1 MKTRL
6 FKITAI
12 ALCACL
18 SFSACKKDKGDDN
31 TVIYNPEQSKV
42 DIEQAGMELSNE
54 LQEMKDGK
62 AFNAILRLANLN
74 VKGGNEMKNYTLKAT
89 NVESNLKGYD
99 IPDEYAEAIN
109 EYSGL
114 FIWNAASEDFIQDET
129 VQYENK
135 ATYKFPFDGKGDN
148 NCEITAEV
156 KFDDSYQNAP
166 KELTTT
172 LKIDG
177 VECLN
182 ISFNAEY
189 SNEYPTYV
197 KEAFTIDNYS
207 FESIF
212 KRTNS
217 SISESAYF
225 KHGSKTLLGCSGEA
239 KGDFNDNNINRII
252 DAEGDLDND
261 FYASILGKTEYS
273 AQIMNLKMVASALPS
288 DLLKIDEGDDDES
301 EYTQEDM
308 QKVADEIN
316 KYIDCSIVNTS
327 NNSKIADVKVF
338 VEKEVYEY
346 GTYEWDEDGNYQ
358 YITKEGEDYD
368 IIPKLVFADG
378 STMDFEDYVEKGF
391 DNVKRSFENLFDDL
405 VKVFEKYDL
414 D

>member
-62 AFNAILRLANLN
+62 AFNAILQLANLVN
-74 VKGGNEMKNYTLKAT
+74 GGELKNYTLKAT
-89 NVESNLKGYD
+89 NVESKLKGYD
-99 IPDEYAEAIN
+99 IPDEFAEEIKEN
-109 EYSGL
+109 SGL
-114 FIWNAASEDFIQDET
+114 FIWNGEDFEQAD
-129 VQYENK
+129 VQWENK
-135 ATYKFPFDGKGDN
+135 ATYKFPFDDKGEN

-156 KFDDSYQNAP
+156 KFDDNYNNAP

-172 LKIDG
+172 LKIEG
-177 VECLN
+177 VECLK
-182 ISFNAEY
+182 ISFNATY

-207 FESIF
+207 FESVF
-212 KRTNS
+212 NRTNS
-217 SISESAYF
+217 SISESASF
-225 KHGSKTLLGCSGEA
+225 KHGSKILLSCSGEA
-239 KGDFNDNNINRII
+239 KGDFNDNNIDRII
-252 DAEGDLDND
+252 EEEGDLDND
-261 FYASILGKTEYS
+261 FYASILGKTAFS

-288 DLLKIDEGDDDES
+288 DLLKIDEGEN
-301 EYTQEDM
+301 TQESM
-308 QKVADEIN
+308 QKFADEVN

>member
-18 SFSACKKDKGDDN
+18 SFSACKKDKDN

-62 AFNAILRLANLN
+62 AFNAILQLANLVN
-74 VKGGNEMKNYTLKAT
+74 GGELKNYTLKAT
-89 NVESNLKGYD
+89 NVESKLKGYD
-99 IPDEYAEAIN
+99 IPDEFAEEIK

-114 FIWNAASEDFIQDET
+114 FIWDAASEDFIQDET

-135 ATYKFPFDGKGDN
+135 ATYKFPFDGTGNN

-156 KFDDSYQNAP
+156 KFDDNYNNAP

-172 LKIDG
+172 LKIEG

-207 FESIF
+207 FESVF

-225 KHGSKTLLGCSGEA
+225 KHNSKILLGCSGEA
-239 KGDFNDNNINRII
+239 KGDFNDNII
-252 DAEGDLDND
+252 DKIYKEEGDLEND
-261 FYASILGKTEYS
+261 FYASILGKTEFS

-288 DLLKIDEGDDDES
+288 DLLKIDEGEN
-301 EYTQEDM
+301 TQESM
-308 QKVADEIN
+308 QKVADEVN

-346 GTYEWDEDGNYQ
+346 DTYDYDEETGNWQ
-358 YITKEGEDYD
+358 YITKEDEDYD

-391 DNVKRSFENLFDDL
+391 ENVQKSFENLYNDL
-405 VKVFEKYDL
+405 IEVFGKYDL